1 MAIRILSGENI
12 TGDITTSGKVN
23 AGDRIKTEATTSNA
37 LLQVKYNSSNYLE
50 GYYNKLNVV
59 GGNFLLQRS
68 GDTKIQLT
76 SVGTTFTN
84 LSNTSAASSSVDE
97 VKIGTFGAGR
107 PAVFLGTSNTTY
119 TNSTWFIE
127 NIGATG
133 TFRIGRNGLDTFEIQ
148 NDGVVR
154 VYNDFFIN
162 NSSPELYMQT
172 GSTHYNWLLAAQES
186 VDAGFEIASQPAS
199 GGSFDIRML
208 IKGDTGRV
216 AIGGTTTSAN
226 TLTLQGPGTELDLT
240 NTSGSGKNY
249 RFSSVSNG
257 DFEIIDKTANAER
270 MKIDTNGVVTFT
282 SPQPIGV
289 VFKTTSTSYGAM
301 NIYKDHTG
309 TTRGAAGFNSTS
321 MYFGGEANTNTIL
334 QAGGQTSIF
343 CDEGSRNVVIKGTTI
358 NGAFGASNSIL
369 AVKAVSSG
377 GEGIIQIQ
385 GQGNQNTDAVGEIQF
400 YSYNVSTP
408 YASIVGRRY
417 TSDTEGSLVFNTS
430 NVERFIIANDGD
442 IYNRESVNR
451 ANTFYGYHAAKA
463 SATGTSNSAYG
474 YEALYDLTTGTNN
487 VAIGRSALQDLT
499 VGASNV
505 CIGNSAGSGG
515 DFGESVFVGYLAGQV
530 NTQGTIVGIGT
541 EALKNNTSVN
551 NTAVGHRALITNTT
565 GDSNTSVGFRSMD
578 ANIVGNNN
586 TAVGSE
592 ALRNSTASLN
602 TAVGTQAGLNIT
614 SGARNTII
622 GGAAGR
628 SLTTGELNVAIGSE
642 ALKNTASGSHNI
654 AIGRAAMQLSTSG
667 NQNIAIGTD
676 SLEHTSGTGNVAVG
690 YRIAIGSSQSGN
702 YNNIIG
708 HEAAQ
713 ALDNGEQNDI
723 IGRQAGYSLTNGSSN
738 VSIGYQSMY
747 ANSIGS
753 NCVAV
758 GWRALH
764 SDPSPE
770 ESVAVGHQALFN
782 QTSGRNTAVG
792 FHTLQDLTGGVYNTG
807 VGGECMENVTT
818 GGENTAMGAFALRFI
833 TTSGNNTAIGFKTL
847 YNQTTGSSNTGVGHQ
862 AGEFINDANYT
873 TLVGA
878 QCGSL
883 ITNNDYN
890 TMMGYYTGRNTTTGE
905 NNAFFGAIAGRFN
918 STGSRNTYIGC
929 QAVDNQTH
937 TGSDNTVVGFAA
949 AQNIISGYDN
959 ILIGK
964 GVASGLTT
972 ANANIGIG
980 IDALDACTSSA
991 GNVAIGY
998 ASMGGGAMSG
1008 TGRNIAL
1015 GDASMYNVTSG
1026 QNNIAIG
1033 WNAGRTGSN
1042 TPDSLG
1048 SITTNSNEIQMG
1060 NKSHSGAFIQIGWTT
1075 VSDARDKGN
1084 VKDVPH
1090 GLDFVNQLQPKS
1102 FEFKPDRGAEDTD
1115 GIERYGFLA
1124 QDVLELEG
1132 DNPVVVNKNDEDKL
1146 KMTNDYLVPILVNAI
1161 KELKAEIELLKNK

>member
-1 MAIRILSGENI
+1 MAIKILSGENI
-12 TGDITTSGKVN
+12 TGDITTTGKVN

-50 GYYNKLNVV
+50 GYYDKLNVV
-59 GGNFLLQRS
+59 GGDFLLQRS

-76 SVGTTFTN
+76 AVGTTFTN

-107 PAVFLGTSNTTY
+107 PAIFLGTSNTTY

-127 NIGATG
+127 NIGSAG
-133 TFRIGRNGLDTFEIQ
+133 KFRIGRNGLDTFEIF
-148 NDGVVR
+148 NDGQVS
-154 VYNDFFIN
+154 VYNDFIIN

-172 GSTHYNWLLAAQES
+172 GSTHYNWLLAAQENI
-186 VDAGFEIASQPAS
+186 DAGFEIASQPPA
-199 GGSFDIRML
+199 GGSYDIRMV

-226 TLTLQGPGTELDLT
+226 TLTLQGTGTELDLT

-282 SPQPIGV
+282 SSQPIGV

-301 NIYKDHTG
+301 NVYKDHTG

-321 MYFGGEANTNTIL
+321 MYFGGEGNTNTIL
-334 QAGGQTSIF
+334 QAGGQTSLF
-343 CDEGSRNVVIKGTTI
+343 CDEGSRNVIIKGTTI

-385 GQGNQNTDAVGEIQF
+385 GQGNNNTDTVGEIQF

-430 NVERFIIANDGD
+430 NAERFIIANDGEV
-442 IYNRESVNR
+442 YNRESVNR
-451 ANTFYGYHAAKA
+451 ANT
-463 SATGTSNSAYG
+463 AYG
-474 YEALYDLTTGTNN
+474 YASGNAASTTGTGNTTFGYNSGHNITTGANNTLIGRDTGIAVITGDSNVGIGLSALQQLLSGTNN
-487 VAIGRSALQDLT
+487 VAIG
-499 VGASNV
+499 
-505 CIGNSAGSGG
+505 
-515 DFGESVFVGYLAGQV
+515 
-530 NTQGTIVGIGT
+530 
-541 EALKNNTSVN
+541 
-551 NTAVGHRALITNTT
+551 
-565 GDSNTSVGFRSMD
+565 
-578 ANIVGNNN
+578 
-586 TAVGSE
+586 
-592 ALRNSTASLN
+592 STAGD
-602 TAVGTQAGLNIT
+602 AIT
-614 SGARNTII
+614 SGGN
-622 GGAAGR
+622 
-628 SLTTGELNVAIGSE
+628 NVALGQ
-642 ALKNTASGSHNI
+642 ASLSAITTQSHNV
-654 AIGRAAMQLSTSG
+654 AIGRAAMQTATG
-667 NQNIAIGTD
+667 EQNIAIGTD
-676 SLEHTSGTGNVAVG
+676 TLEQTTATGNVAIG
-690 YRIAIGSSQSGN
+690 YRVGIGSSQSGN

-713 ALDNGEQNDI
+713 NLDNGEQNDI
-723 IGRQAGYSLTNGSSN
+723 IGRQAGYGLTNGSSN
-738 VSIGYQSMY
+738 VTIGYQSMY

-782 QTSGRNTAVG
+782 QLSGRNHAFG
-792 FHTLQDLTGGVYNTG
+792 YHCLQDLTTGGYNTG

-818 GGENTAMGAFALRFI
+818 GGENTSMGAFSLRFI
-833 TTSGNNTAIGFKTL
+833 TNSSNNTAIGYKAL
-847 YNQTTGSSNTGVGHQ
+847 YTQTTGSSNTGIGHQ

-873 TLVGA
+873 TLVGS
-878 QCGSL
+878 QCGSY

-937 TGSDNTVVGFAA
+937 TGSDNTVIGFAA

-964 GVASGLTT
+964 SVASGLTT

-998 ASMGGGAMSG
+998 GSMGGAAMSG
-1008 TGRNIAL
+1008 TGRNIAF

-1033 WNAGRTGSN
+1033 WNAGRSGSQ
-1042 TPDSLG
+1042 TPQSLG

-1060 NKSHSGAFIQIGWTT
+1060 NTSHSGAFIQIGWTT

-1084 VKDVPH
+1084 IKEVPH

-1102 FEFKPDRGAEDTD
+1102 FEFKPDREAKDTD

-1132 DNPVVVNKNDEDKL
+1132 DNAVIVNKNDEDKL

>member
-23 AGDRIKTEATTSNA
+23 AGDRIKAEATTSNA

-50 GYYNKLNVV
+50 GYYDKLNVV
-59 GGNFLLQRS
+59 GGDFLIQRA

-97 VKIGTFGAGR
+97 VKIGTFGTGR
-107 PAVFLGTSNTTY
+107 PAIFLGTSNTTY

-127 NIGATG
+127 NIGASG
-133 TFRIGRNGLDTFEIQ
+133 KFRIGRNGLDTFEIF
-148 NDGVVR
+148 NDGRVA
-154 VYNDFFIN
+154 VYNDFIID

-186 VDAGFEIASQPAS
+186 IDAGFEIASQPAA
-199 GGSFDIRML
+199 GGSFDIRMV

-226 TLTLQGPGTELDLT
+226 TLTLQGTGTELDFT

-249 RFSSVSNG
+249 RFTSVSNG

-270 MKIDTNGVVTFT
+270 IKIDTNGVVTFT

-301 NIYKDHTG
+301 NVYKDHTG

-334 QAGGQTSIF
+334 QAGGQTSLF
-343 CDEGSRNVVIKGTTI
+343 CDEGSRNVIIKGTTI
-358 NGAFGASNSIL
+358 NGAYGASNSIL

-377 GEGIIQIQ
+377 GEGILQLQ
-385 GQGNQNTDAVGEIQF
+385 GQGNNNTDAVGEIQF

-408 YASIVGRRY
+408 YAAIIGRRY
-417 TSDTEGSLVFNTS
+417 TSDTEGSLVFYTS
-430 NVERFIIANDGD
+430 NVERFIISNDGEV
-442 IYNRESVNR
+442 YNRESVNR
-451 ANTFYGYHAAKA
+451 ANT
-463 SATGTSNSAYG
+463 AYG
-474 YEALYDLTTGTNN
+474 YASGNAASTTGTGNTTFGYNSGHNITTGANNTLIGRDTGIAGITGDSNVGIGLSALQQLLSGTNN
-487 VAIGRSALQDLT
+487 VAIG
-499 VGASNV
+499 
-505 CIGNSAGSGG
+505 
-515 DFGESVFVGYLAGQV
+515 
-530 NTQGTIVGIGT
+530 
-541 EALKNNTSVN
+541 
-551 NTAVGHRALITNTT
+551 
-565 GDSNTSVGFRSMD
+565 
-578 ANIVGNNN
+578 
-586 TAVGSE
+586 
-592 ALRNSTASLN
+592 STAGD
-602 TAVGTQAGLNIT
+602 AIT
-614 SGARNTII
+614 SGGN
-622 GGAAGR
+622 
-628 SLTTGELNVAIGSE
+628 NVALGQ
-642 ALKNTASGSHNI
+642 ASLSAITTQSHNV
-654 AIGRAAMQLSTSG
+654 AVGRAAMQTATG
-667 NQNIAIGTD
+667 EQNIAIGTD
-676 SLEHTSGTGNVAVG
+676 TLEQTTATGNVAIG
-690 YRIAIGSSQSGN
+690 YRVGIGSSQSGN

-713 ALDNGEQNDI
+713 NLDNGEQNDI
-723 IGRQAGYSLTNGSSN
+723 IGRQAGYGLTNGSSN
-738 VSIGYQSMY
+738 VTIGYQSMY

-770 ESVAVGHQALFN
+770 ESVAVGHQALYN
-782 QTSGRNTAVG
+782 QLSGRNHAIG
-792 FHTLQDLTGGVYNTG
+792 FHCLQDLTTGGYNTG

-818 GGENTAMGAFALRFI
+818 GSENTAMGSFALRFI
-833 TTSGNNTAIGFKTL
+833 TDSANNTAIGFKSL
-847 YNQTTGSSNTGVGHQ
+847 YSQTTGSSNTALGHQ
-862 AGEFINDANYT
+862 AGEFVNDANYT

-964 GVASGLTT
+964 SVASGLTT

-1042 TPDSLG
+1042 TPGSLG
-1048 SITTNSNEIQMG
+1048 AITTNSNEIQMG
-1060 NKSHSGAFIQIGWTT
+1060 NTSHSGAFIQIGWTT

-1102 FEFKPDRGAEDTD
+1102 FEFKPDREVEDTD

>member
-1 MAIRILSGENI
+1 MAIKILSDQNVSANVI
-12 TGDITTSGKVN
+12 
-23 AGDRIKTEATTSNA
+23 ATTAFRLNTDSKWKIRGNT
-37 LLQVKYNSSNYLE
+37 NSTQLAFEYSTSSTLSDSDIKVLIE
-50 GYYNKLNVV
+50 PSGAV
-59 GGNFLLQRS
+59 G
-68 GDTKIQLT
+68 
-76 SVGTTFTN
+76 
-84 LSNTSAASSSVDE
+84 
-97 VKIGTFGAGR
+97 IGTNSPDGNLEIITSTIVSGASDSVNNVLIGLQSANR
-107 PAVFLGTSNTTY
+107 PTIILDTADTTY
-119 TNSTWFIE
+119 TNRTWNLTNVGSVGSLF
-127 NIGATG
+127 
-133 TFRIGRNGLDTFEIQ
+133 IGRNGLDVLTMA
-148 NDGVVR
+148 NDGQVS
-154 VYNDFFIN
+154 VYNDFIIN

-172 GSTHYNWLLAAQES
+172 GGSHYNWLLAAQES
-186 VDAGFEIASQPAS
+186 IDAGFEIASQPPA
-199 GGSFDIRML
+199 GGSYDIRML

-226 TLTLQGPGTELDLT
+226 TLTLQGTGTELDLT

-257 DFEIIDKTANAER
+257 DLEIIDKTANAER
-270 MKIDTNGVVTFT
+270 LKLDTDGMFTFT
-282 SPQPIGV
+282 SPQAIGV
-289 VFKTTSTSYGAM
+289 TFKTTNTSYGAM
-301 NIYKDHTG
+301 NVYKDHTG
-309 TTRGAAGFNSTS
+309 TTRGAAGYNSGA
-321 MYFGGEANTNTIL
+321 MYFGGEANTDTIL
-334 QAGGQTSIF
+334 QAGGQVSLY
-343 CDEGSRNVVIKGTTI
+343 CDDGSQNVIIKGTTI

-385 GQGNQNTDAVGEIQF
+385 GQGNNNTDTVGEIQF

-408 YASIVGRRY
+408 YAAIVGRRY
-417 TSDTEGSLVFNTS
+417 TSDTEGSLVFYTS
-430 NVERFIIANDGD
+430 NAERFIIANDGD
-442 IYNRESVNR
+442 IYNRESLNR
-451 ANTFYGYHAAKA
+451 ANTFYGYHTANA

-487 VAIGRSALQDLT
+487 IAIGRSALQDLT

-530 NTQGTIVGIGT
+530 NTQGGIVGIGT

-551 NTAVGHRALITNTT
+551 NTAVGHRVLIANTT
-565 GDSNTSVGFRSMD
+565 GDSNTGLGFRALD
-578 ANIVGNNN
+578 TNVTGNNN
-586 TAVGSE
+586 TAIGAE
-592 ALRNSTASLN
+592 ALRNTTAGSN
-602 TAVGTQAGLNIT
+602 VAVGTHSGLNTT
-614 SGARNTII
+614 SGSENTFL
-622 GGAAGR
+622 GTSAGR
-628 SLTTGELNVAIGSE
+628 GITEGGFNIAIGSN
-642 ALKNTASGSHNI
+642 ALRNVTTDNHNI
-654 AIGRAAMQLSTSG
+654 AIGRAAMQASTSG
-667 NQNIAIGTD
+667 TQNIAIGTD
-676 SLEHTSGTGNVAVG
+676 SLEATSATGNVAIG
-690 YRIAIGSSQSGN
+690 YRVAIGTSQSGN
-702 YNNIIG
+702 YNTIIG

-723 IGRQAGYSLTNGSSN
+723 IGRNAGFSLTNGSSN
-738 VSIGYQSMY
+738 VTIGYQSMY

-753 NCVAV
+753 KCVAV

-770 ESVAVGHQALFN
+770 ESVAVGHQALYN
-782 QTSGRNTAVG
+782 QLSGRNTAVG
-792 FHTLQDLTGGVYNTG
+792 FHTLQDLSTGGYNTG

-818 GGENTAMGAFALRFI
+818 GGENTSMGAFALRFI
-833 TTSGNNTAIGFKTL
+833 TDSSNNTAMGYKAL
-847 YNQTTGSSNTGVGHQ
+847 YTQTGGSSNTGIGHQ
-862 AGEFINDANYT
+862 AGEFVNDARYT

-937 TGSDNTVVGFAA
+937 TGSDNTVIGFAA

-964 GVASGLTT
+964 SVASGLTT

-980 IDALDACTSSA
+980 IDALNACTSSA

-998 ASMGGGAMSG
+998 ASMGAGVMSG

-1015 GDASMYNVTSG
+1015 GDASMYNVTNG

-1033 WNAGRTGSN
+1033 WNAGRSGFQ
-1042 TPDSLG
+1042 TPQSLG

-1060 NKSHSGAFIQIGWTT
+1060 NTSHSGAYIQIGWTT

-1102 FEFKPDRGAEDTD
+1102 FEFKPDREAEDTD

-1132 DNPVVVNKNDEDKL
+1132 DNAVIVNKNDEDKL

>member
-1 MAIRILSGENI
+1 MAIKILSSENI
-12 TGDITTSGKVN
+12 TGNVHLTDEKILAFRSTNDYSIQYRDLDFRFIGSADGTTNRFFSFGHYTSDNPAGTWNGKVYIN
-23 AGDRIKTEATTSNA
+23 SYTGAVGIGANLPDGNLEVIASTVVSGASDSVNNV
-37 LLQVKYNSSNYLE
+37 LIGLQSANRPTIIL
-50 GYYNKLNVV
+50 
-59 GGNFLLQRS
+59 
-68 GDTKIQLT
+68 DT
-76 SVGTTFTN
+76 
-84 LSNTSAASSSVDE
+84 AD
-97 VKIGTFGAGR
+97 
-107 PAVFLGTSNTTY
+107 TTY
-119 TNSTWFIE
+119 TNRTW
-127 NIGATG
+127 NITNVGSAG
-133 TFRIGRNGLDTFEIQ
+133 SLFIGRNGLDTMVMS
-148 NDGVVR
+148 NDGKVS
-154 VYNDFFIN
+154 VYNDFIIN

-172 GSTHYNWLLAAQES
+172 GGSHYNWLLAAQES
-186 VDAGFEIASQPAS
+186 VDAGFEIASQPAA

-226 TLTLQGPGTELDLT
+226 TLTLQGTGTELDLT

-257 DFEIIDKTANAER
+257 DFEIIDKTANQER

-289 VFKTTSTSYGAM
+289 VFKTTSASYGAM

-334 QAGGQTSIF
+334 QAGGQTSLF

-385 GQGNQNTDAVGEIQF
+385 GQGNQNTDTVGQIQF

-530 NTQGTIVGIGT
+530 NTQGGIVGIGT

-551 NTAVGHRALITNTT
+551 NTVVGHRVLINNTT
-565 GDSNTSVGFRSMD
+565 GDSNTGLGFRALD
-578 ANIVGNNN
+578 TNVTGNNN
-586 TAVGSE
+586 TAIGSE
-592 ALRNSTASLN
+592 SLKNSTGGSN
-602 TAVGTQAGLNIT
+602 TAVGTQSSLD
-614 SGARNTII
+614 NT
-622 GGAAGR
+622 GGG
-628 SLTTGELNVAIGSE
+628 
-642 ALKNTASGSHNI
+642 
-654 AIGRAAMQLSTSG
+654 Q
-667 NQNIAIGTD
+667 
-676 SLEHTSGTGNVAVG
+676 NVAVG
-690 YRIAIGSSQSGN
+690 VSALRVNTTGSNAVAIGW
-702 YNNIIG
+702 
-708 HEAAQ
+708 EA
-713 ALDNGEQNDI
+713 LK
-723 IGRQAGYSLTNGSSN
+723 
-738 VSIGYQSMY
+738 
-747 ANSIGS
+747 
-753 NCVAV
+753 
-758 GWRALH
+758 
-764 SDPSPE
+764 SDVTVE
-770 ESVAVGHQALFN
+770 ESVAVGARALYS
-782 QTSGRNTAVG
+782 QTSGRNHAIG
-792 FHTLQDLTGGVYNTG
+792 FHCLQDLTSGVYNTG

-833 TTSGNNTAIGFKTL
+833 TTSGNNTAIGYKTL
-847 YNQTTGSSNTGVGHQ
+847 YSQTSGSSNTGVGHQ

-980 IDALDACTSSA
+980 IDALDSCTSSA

-1102 FEFKPDRGAEDTD
+1102 FEFKPDREVEDTD

-1161 KELKAEIELLKNK
+1161 KELKAEIEILKNK